1 MTTPGQDLA
10 SRAAAR
16 DKRKADGVIGMHG
29 GAEGNHDADT
39 RPPAHPPI
47 SRKVVSGS
55 VRFMD
60 VVIAAASGTAAYY
73 FYVAHQP
80 DADTGPYVTALAI
93 QTLLLI
99 NIFQFADLYRV
110 EGLRQFYQQI
120 ARVFV
125 AWTFVFAIMIV
136 VAFLAKV
143 SNQYSRVWLII
154 WYAFGLF
161 GLQFF
166 RVLLRLAFRKWRR
179 EGRLLQRVVIVGG
192 GEHGRYLLNALR
204 SDPEAETEVIGIFDD
219 RGPRRVPDDIEGHQ
233 KLGSINDLLV
243 FARTNR
249 IDLIIVALP
258 LVAEKR
264 VLEILQKL
272 WVLPIDIR
280 LSPQTTSIRF
290 APQAYSYLGNVPC
303 LKVFDKPLTDWDSI
317 VKAVEDRVLAAMILL
332 FIAPL
337 LVTIAI
343 AIKLDSR
350 GPVIFRQQRRGFNNQ
365 LFELYKFR
373 TLRHE
378 MRDDNA
384 AKLVTK
390 NDDRVTRVGSFLRR
404 SSLDELP
411 QFFNVLKGD
420 MSVVGPRPH
429 AMMAKAGDQLYED
442 VVIGYF
448 ARHRVKPGLTGWA
461 QINGWR
467 GETDTAEKLTRR
479 LEFDLYY
486 IENWS
491 LWLDL
496 KILLLTPFSLGT
508 SKNAY

>member
-1 MTTPGQDLA
+1 MTTPRSDLTD
-10 SRAAAR
+10 RAAAER
-16 DKRKADGVIGMHG
+16 AKADRAAHELRPTGVAPAPG
-29 GAEGNHDADT
+29 E
-39 RPPAHPPI
+39 RPRAQAPI
-47 SRKVVSGS
+47 SRKVVVGTI
-55 VRFMD
+55 RFMD
-60 VVIAAASGTAAYY
+60 VVIAVSSGVAAYY
-73 FYVAHQP
+73 FYVVGRP
-80 DADTGPYVTALAI
+80 DARVDPYITAFAI
-93 QTLLLI
+93 HTLLLI
-99 NIFQFADLYRV
+99 NIFQFSRMYQF
-110 EGLRQFYQQI
+110 EGLRQFFQQVG
-120 ARVFV
+120 RVFL
-125 AWTFVFAIMIV
+125 AWTSVFGLMIV
-136 VAFLAKV
+136 LAFLAKV
-143 SNQYSRVWLII
+143 SDQYSRFWLVI
-154 WYAFGLF
+154 WFSFGLF
-161 GLQFF
+161 GLVLF
-166 RVLLRLAFRKWRR
+166 RVILRFAFRKWRR
-179 EGRLLQRVVIVGG
+179 EGRLQQRVVIVGG
-192 GEHGRYLLNALR
+192 GEHGRFLLNALR
-204 SDPEAETEVIGIFDD
+204 NDPEADAEVLGIFDD
-219 RGPRRVPDDIEGHQ
+219 RGPRRVPDDIEGYQ
-233 KLGSINDLLV
+233 KLGSISDLLV

-249 IDLIIVALP
+249 IDLIVVALP

-264 VLEILQKL
+264 MLEILQRL
-272 WVLPIDIR
+272 WVLPVDIR

-317 VKAVEDRVLAAMILL
+317 AKAVEDRVLASLILL

-337 LVTIAI
+337 LITIAI

-378 MRDDNA
+378 LRDDNA

-390 NDDRVTRVGSFLRR
+390 NDNRVTRVGAFLRK

-429 AMMAKAGDQLYED
+429 AMMAKAGEQLYEE
-442 VVIGYF
+442 VVTGYF

-467 GETDTAEKLTRR
+467 GETDTAEKLMRR

-496 KILLLTPFSLGT
+496 KILLLTPFALSST
-508 SKNAY
+508 KNAY

>member
-1 MTTPGQDLA
+1 
-10 SRAAAR
+10 
-16 DKRKADGVIGMHG
+16 V
-29 GAEGNHDADT
+29 
-39 RPPAHPPI
+39 
-47 SRKVVSGS
+47 
-55 VRFMD
+55 
-60 VVIAAASGTAAYY
+60 
-73 FYVAHQP
+73 
-80 DADTGPYVTALAI
+80 
-93 QTLLLI
+93 
-99 NIFQFADLYRV
+99 
-110 EGLRQFYQQI
+110 
-120 ARVFV
+120 
-125 AWTFVFAIMIV
+125 
-136 VAFLAKV
+136 
-143 SNQYSRVWLII
+143 
-154 WYAFGLF
+154 
-161 GLQFF
+161 
-166 RVLLRLAFRKWRR
+166 
-179 EGRLLQRVVIVGG
+179 VGG
-192 GEHGRYLLNALR
+192 GEHGRNLLKALHD
-204 SDPEAETEVIGIFDD
+204 DPEAEAEVLGIFDD
-219 RGPRRVPDDIEGHQ
+219 RGPRRVPDAIDGYQ
-233 KLGSINDLLV
+233 KLGGIDDLLV

-249 IDLIIVALP
+249 IDLIVVALP

-272 WVLPIDIR
+272 WVLPVDIR

-290 APQAYSYLGNVPC
+290 APQAYSYLGSVPC

-317 VKAVEDRVLAAMILL
+317 VKAIEDRVLAALILT

-343 AIKLDSR
+343 SIKLDSR

-378 MRDDNA
+378 LRDANA
-384 AKLVTK
+384 DKLVTK
-390 NDDRVTRVGSFLRR
+390 NDNRVTRVGSFLRK

-411 QFFNVLKGD
+411 QLFNVLKGD

-442 VVIGYF
+442 VVTGYF

-496 KILLLTPFSLGT
+496 KILLLTPFALSST
-508 SKNAY
+508 KNAY

>member
-10 SRAAAR
+10 GRAAAR
-16 DKRKADGVIGMHG
+16 DKRKAGDVIGMHG
-29 GAEGNHDADT
+29 GAENDHAADA
-39 RPPAHPPI
+39 RPSTPSPI
-47 SRKVVSGS
+47 SRKVISGS

-60 VVIAAASGTAAYY
+60 VVIAVASGTAGYY
-73 FYVAHQP
+73 FYVVHQH
-80 DADTGPYVTALAI
+80 DATSEPYVTALAI
-93 QTLLLI
+93 HTLLLI

-110 EGLRQFYQQI
+110 EGMRQFYQQI

-136 VAFLAKV
+136 LAFLAKV
-143 SNQYSRVWLII
+143 SDQYSRVWLII
-154 WYAFGLF
+154 WYTFGLF
-161 GLQFF
+161 GLLFF
-166 RVLLRLAFRKWRR
+166 RVLLRLAFRKWRS

-219 RGPRRVPDDIEGHQ
+219 RGPRRVPDDIEGYQ

-249 IDLIIVALP
+249 IDLIVVALP

-272 WVLPIDIR
+272 WVLPVDIR

-337 LVTIAI
+337 LVTIAL

-429 AMMAKAGDQLYED
+429 AMMAKAGDRLYED
-442 VVIGYF
+442 VVTGYF

-496 KILLLTPFSLGT
+496 KILLLTPFSLGST
-508 SKNAY
+508 KNAY

>member
-1 MTTPGQDLA
+1 MTTPRQDLA

-16 DKRKADGVIGMHG
+16 DQRAADAVIDIPGRG
-29 GAEGNHDADT
+29 GDGR
-39 RPPAHPPI
+39 RPAKPPL
-47 SRKVVSGS
+47 SRKVISGT

-60 VVIAAASGTAAYY
+60 VVIAVASGIAAYY

-80 DADTGPYVTALAI
+80 DAESGPYVIALALH
-93 QTLLLI
+93 TLLLV
-99 NIFQFADLYRV
+99 NVFQFAELYRF

-120 ARVFV
+120 GRVLV

-136 VAFLAKV
+136 IAFLAKV
-143 SNQYSRVWLII
+143 SSQYSRIWLLI
-154 WYAFGLF
+154 WYTFGLF
-161 GLQFF
+161 GLLLF
-166 RVLLRLAFRKWRR
+166 RVLLRWAFRKWRR
-179 EGRLLQRVVIVGG
+179 EGRLIQRVVIVGG
-192 GEHGRYLLNALR
+192 GEHGRYLLTALR
-204 SDPEAETEVIGIFDD
+204 DDPEAETEVVGIFDD
-219 RGPRRVPDDIEGHQ
+219 RGPRRVPDDIDGYQ

-249 IDLIIVALP
+249 IDLIVVALP

-272 WVLPIDIR
+272 WVLPVDIR

-290 APQAYSYLGNVPC
+290 APQAYSYLGRVPC

-317 VKAVEDRVLAAMILL
+317 VKAVEDRVLASLILL

-337 LVTIAI
+337 LIAIAI
-343 AIKLDSR
+343 AIKLDSP
-350 GPVIFRQQRRGFNNQ
+350 GPVIFKQKRRGFNNQ

-390 NDDRVTRVGSFLRR
+390 NDNRVTRVGAFLRR

-429 AMMAKAGDQLYED
+429 AIMAKAGDQLYED
-442 VVIGYF
+442 VVTGYF

-467 GETDTAEKLTRR
+467 GETDTAEKLMRR

-491 LWLDL
+491 LWMDL
-496 KILLLTPFSLGT
+496 KILLLTPFSLGST
-508 SKNAY
+508 KNAY

>member
-1 MTTPGQDLA
+1 MTTPRQDLSNQVAA
-10 SRAAAR
+10 S
-16 DKRKADGVIGMHG
+16 DKGKADRAVRDNGPEKYARTVG
-29 GAEGNHDADT
+29 D
-39 RPPAHPPI
+39 RPAGRAPI
-47 SRKVVSGS
+47 SRKVISGTA
-55 VRFMD
+55 RFMD
-60 VVIAAASGTAAYY
+60 VVIAVASGTAAYY
-73 FYVAHQP
+73 FYVVGRP
-80 DADTGPYVTALAI
+80 DAGPDQYITALAI
-93 QTLLLI
+93 HTLLLI
-99 NIFQFADLYRV
+99 NIFQFAKLYQFDA
-110 EGLRQFYQQI
+110 LRQFYQQVG
-120 ARVFV
+120 RVFV
-125 AWTFVFAIMIV
+125 AWTFVFALMIV
-136 VAFLAKV
+136 AAFLAKV
-143 SNQYSRVWLII
+143 SDQYSRIWLVI
-154 WYAFGLF
+154 WYTFGLL
-161 GLQFF
+161 GLTLF
-166 RVLLRLAFRKWRR
+166 RVFLRLAFRKWRQ
-179 EGRLLQRVVIVGG
+179 EGRLQQRVVIVGG
-192 GEHGRYLLNALR
+192 GEHGRYLLKALR
-204 SDPEAETEVIGIFDD
+204 DDSDAEAEVIGIFDD
-219 RGPRRVPDDIEGHQ
+219 RGPRRVPDDIDGHQ

-249 IDLIIVALP
+249 IDLIVVALP

-272 WVLPIDIR
+272 WVLPVDIR

-290 APQAYSYLGNVPC
+290 APQAYSYLGSVPC

-317 VKAVEDRVLAAMILL
+317 VKSIEDRVLAALILT

-337 LVTIAI
+337 LITIAI

-378 MRDDNA
+378 LRDDNA
-384 AKLVTK
+384 SKLVTK
-390 NDDRVTRVGSFLRR
+390 NDNRVTRVGAFLRR

-429 AMMAKAGDQLYED
+429 AMMAKAGEQLYED
-442 VVIGYF
+442 VVAGYF

-496 KILLLTPFSLGT
+496 KILLLTPFALGA

>member
-1 MTTPGQDLA
+1 MTTQPKDPSSNTKA
-10 SRAAAR
+10 T
-16 DKRKADGVIGMHG
+16 DKRTVDMAPVGRDAEG
-29 GAEGNHDADT
+29 GAGAAGN
-39 RPPAHPPI
+39 RPALAPI
-47 SRKVVSGS
+47 SRNVVSGT

-60 VVIAAASGTAAYY
+60 VVISVCCAVAAYY
-73 FYVAHQP
+73 FYVADQP
-80 DADTGPYVTALAI
+80 DAEWNPYIFAIAL
-93 QTLLLI
+93 QTFLLI
-99 NIFQFADLYRV
+99 NVFQFAKVYRFDA
-110 EGLRQFYQQI
+110 LRQFYNQFG
-120 ARVFV
+120 RVFV

-136 VAFLAKV
+136 VAFLAKL
-143 SNQYSRVWLII
+143 SAQYSRVWLTI
-154 WYAFGLF
+154 WYVFGLF
-161 GLQFF
+161 GLTLF
-166 RVLLRLAFRKWRR
+166 RVALRVGFEKWRS
-179 EGRLLQRVVIVGG
+179 EGRLLQRVVVVGG
-192 GEHGRYLLNALR
+192 GEHGRYLLKALR
-204 SDPEAETEVIGIFDD
+204 DDPNAEADVIGIFDD
-219 RGPRRVPDDIEGHQ
+219 RGPRRVPDAIDGYQ
-233 KLGSINDLLV
+233 KLGSIDDLLI

-249 IDLIIVALP
+249 IDLIVVALP

-272 WVLPIDIR
+272 WVLPVDIR

-290 APQAYSYLGNVPC
+290 APQAYSYLGRVPC

-317 VKAVEDRVLAAMILL
+317 VKAIEDRVLAALILT

-337 LVTIAI
+337 LITIAV

-350 GPVIFRQQRRGFNNQ
+350 GPVIFRQHRRGFNNQ

-390 NDDRVTRVGSFLRR
+390 NDNRVTRVGAFLRR
-404 SSLDELP
+404 TSLDELP

-442 VVIGYF
+442 VVTGYF

-467 GETDTAEKLTRR
+467 GETDTTEKLTRR

-496 KILLLTPFSLGT
+496 KILILTPFALSST
-508 SKNAY
+508 TNAY